1 MSDYDITEGRCADW
15 AQWLEIAS
23 PIPDVCE
30 YSGEINVE
38 EASSALILTMFAS
51 NERFRPLRG
60 GVKIAMFDP
69 KGWSPTNDE
78 DIDERFIYTHD
89 GHPYLAIITD
99 PMPGRWKLQIYSE
112 GKSAFA
118 VNLCVF
124 KTVANAPNV
133 AASASTPGPP
143 HLRCGIC
150 KSVTKALALAIV
162 AAGTLKALPAAL
174 VAAVAV
180 YLGLAKVA
188 AAAFINSV
196 LGDAATKIA
205 EKLCKAVRLC

>member
-1 MSDYDITEGRCADW
+1 MSNYDITKGGCADW

-23 PIPDVCE
+23 PIPDVFE
-30 YSGEINVE
+30 YSGDINVE
-38 EASSALILTMFAS
+38 EASSALILTMFVS
-51 NERFRPLRG
+51 NERFESLPR
-60 GVKIAMFDP
+60 GVKIALVDP

-78 DIDERFIYTHD
+78 DVSERFIYTHD
-89 GHPYLAIITD
+89 GQPYLAIITN
-99 PMPGRWKLQIYSE
+99 PMPGRWKLHIYSE

-118 VNLCVF
+118 ANLCVF
-124 KTVANAPNV
+124 KPLVNAPNV
-133 AASASTPGPP
+133 AVSASTPGPP
-143 HLRCGIC
+143 RLRCGIC

-174 VAAVAV
+174 IAAVAA

-196 LGDAATKIA
+196 LGDGATKIA
-205 EKLCKAVRLC
+205 EKLCKAIGLC